1 MAIFNPNGLILNSLT
16 KNPDAL
22 KWFKQ
27 MMFLIH
33 RNTYGGLGKHE
44 MEALHEIK
52 YNFGKLLDDPEKEYL
67 TGLIDSLS
75 LYELPAIMDGQTT
88 NKLLEKD
95 IFKYISAQRTEDMC
109 DILIEYLPKNNGLLL
124 SIEDNENA
132 LALVDELVVFAE
144 NNPPDRIAEVG
155 MKPCNVWDIIKNA
168 HTLPDNHINIVFITH
183 DNEEANA
190 GFFKG
195 LCTAQAYLKESAVA
209 PVKTKPRER
218 KKKVFM
224 PNFSYG
230 IATLARKITGG
241 DLNSDVMLSR
251 DVPADDEQPSRAKGI
266 KNLFKGR
273 AKPKAKQVALVEE
286 ENATVQ
292 GEDADAEQN
301 IEYVNAEEYEEYV
314 PDDSTSFKGRGH
326 FDIEQGYL
334 FNIT

>member
-1 MAIFNPNGLILNSLT
+1 MLNSLT

-52 YNFGKLLDDPEKEYL
+52 INFGILLDEPEKEYL
-67 TGLIDSLS
+67 TSLIDSLS
-75 LYELPAIMDGQTT
+75 LYELPTIMNGQTT

-95 IFKYISAQRTEDMC
+95 IFKYISGQRTEDMC

-124 SIEDNENA
+124 SIEKNESA
-132 LALVDELVVFAE
+132 LALVDELVLFAE
-144 NNPPDRIAEVG
+144 NNPPDRMAELG
-155 MKPCNVWDIIKNA
+155 MTPCNVWDMIKNA
-168 HTLPDNHINIVFITH
+168 RKLPENHINIVFITH
-183 DNEEANA
+183 DDEEANVM
-190 GFFKG
+190 FFKG

-209 PVKTKPRER
+209 PVEIKPRER
-218 KKKVFM
+218 EKKAFM

-241 DLNSDVMLSR
+241 ELSSDVMLSR
-251 DVPADDEQPSRAKGI
+251 DVSADDEKPARAKGI
-266 KNLFKGR
+266 KGLFKGIT
-273 AKPKAKQVALVEE
+273 KPKTKAVVIAKEYDMA
-286 ENATVQ
+286 
-292 GEDADAEQN
+292 GEVSAEAEDTEQAV
-301 IEYVNAEEYEEYV
+301 EYVNAEEYEEYI
-314 PDDSTSFKGRGH
+314 PDESTSFKGQGH